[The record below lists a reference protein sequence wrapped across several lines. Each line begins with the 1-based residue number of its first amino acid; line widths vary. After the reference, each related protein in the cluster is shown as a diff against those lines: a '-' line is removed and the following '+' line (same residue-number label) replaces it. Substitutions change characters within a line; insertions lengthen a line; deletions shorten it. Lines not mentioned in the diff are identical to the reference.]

1 MINDFVTNG
10 RKLINSSGNEEVYK
24 DISWC
29 KCKENESRR
38 QDIKDEN

>member
-1 MINDFVTNG
+1 MINDFVISG

-29 KCKENESRR
+29 KCREL
-38 QDIKDEN
+38 